1 MAIIRRYG
9 DPFDEEKQN
18 VLTPDDKPSE
28 KQPDV
33 SEIEGDDRKSSTR
46 DAKHGS
52 SSNENIS
59 QRAQDYD
66 ERAANLW
73 SVYVQEAE
81 SHDRALIETWKDD
94 MEGIII
100 FAGLYS
106 ASLTAFLVESYQ
118 NLQPDPA
125 QETIFLLNQSVSLL
139 AQISQQLGPNGSQI
153 SRALP
158 QSIPAF
164 SPQPSDV
171 RVNVFWFMSLVFS
184 LGAALAATIVQQWVR
199 DYMHVFQRYN
209 NSLKRARVRQF
220 LYEGAVGWN
229 MSIVVDGIPA
239 LIHISL
245 FLFFIGLSDFLFS
258 LNHIVAIM
266 TTLVI
271 SFFGVAYIW
280 SMVSP
285 VLYAQ
290 SPYQTPLTGIFW
302 WFVQTFRARQHSDNS
317 TSGERRLVST
327 NMTDGRVELA
337 MDESD
342 DRQSRDARA
351 ILWVID
357 NLTEDS
363 ELEPFVVGIP
373 GSLSSP
379 WGKKVWEN
387 VAKYQPFV
395 ADSSEPSAN
404 HSSSETGTHHDAVN
418 DLSDRITRLMKT
430 CTEPGILSE
439 QARRKRARACVDA
452 ALSLVLSMDG
462 VSGEWRWFIDSDT
475 MSQALVYLG
484 VVEKIKQWPSLPPSD
499 FDSAFAARWMCMAI
513 LATRKSI
520 QQASVR
526 DAAGDVI
533 ATLSYARAE
542 DSSSDDSAI
551 QTAGV
556 LDKRVKKAWTAAQ
569 NIHERLVV
577 ETDTDKMDEVAHKI
591 LVECKDDITDL
602 EYMWNVLGWADE
614 LDTSIMNLVHVVMEA
629 SGGVLVH
636 LPGAAI
642 EWPAEK
648 RRLPEKIKIKEPKWL
663 IPQLLP
669 PQFLTERLWLCAWNL
684 RNLAST
690 GTEWLEAFSDFS
702 AQELQLRELQKLM
715 GDTEGWFK
723 IQLWRIQDIRDGG
736 LVYMLELFVTAIRTT
751 RQLSPESR
759 PLYIATLQSITANWK
774 SHRNS
779 LGTQKCLVAL
789 LRDVLPTAHTSGPG
803 YAIPAFVVDAILEL
817 VGNIIPGS
825 QRSLVNEALSLVD
838 EYFTRTPQSTVARS
852 VKDKLE
858 SPGRP
863 G

>member
-1 MAIIRRYG
+1 MTTRHG
-9 DPFDEEKQN
+9 NPFDVEKQIGLSSD
-18 VLTPDDKPSE
+18 VKSSE
-28 KQPDV
+28 KQPNIFDA
-33 SEIEGDDRKSSTR
+33 EDDDRKSSAR
-46 DAKHGS
+46 GAQHG
-52 SSNENIS
+52 SNENIS
-59 QRAQDYD
+59 QKAQDYD

-125 QETIFLLNQSVSLL
+125 QETVFLLNQSVSLL
-139 AQISQQLGPNGSQI
+139 AQISQQLGPNGSNVPI
-153 SRALP
+153 GLP
-158 QSIPAF
+158 QSLPAF

-266 TTLVI
+266 TTLMI
-271 SFFGVAYIW
+271 AFCGLAYIW

-302 WFVQTFRARQHSDNS
+302 WIVQTFRARQHSDNS
-317 TSGERRLVST
+317 TMGERRLVST

-342 DRQSRDARA
+342 DRRSRDARA
-351 ILWVID
+351 IRWVID

-379 WGKKVWEN
+379 WGKEVWGT

-395 ADSSEPSAN
+395 ADSSEASAN
-404 HSSSETGTHHDAVN
+404 HSSSDASGARHDAVN

-439 QARRKRARACVDA
+439 QARRKRARACIDA

-462 VSGEWRWFIDSDT
+462 VSGGEWRWFVDNDT

-484 VVEKIKQWPSLPPSD
+484 GVEKIKQWPTLPPSD

-520 QQASVR
+520 QHASVR
-526 DAAGDVI
+526 EAAGSVI
-533 ATLSYARAE
+533 ASLSYARAE

-556 LDKRVKKAWTAAQ
+556 VDKRVKKAWTAAQ
-569 NIHERLVV
+569 NIYYRLLT
-577 ETDTDKMDEVAHKI
+577 ESDTEKMDEVAHEI
-591 LVECKDDITDL
+591 LVDCKDDITDL
-602 EYMWNVLGWADE
+602 EYIWNLLGWADDVDMSILE
-614 LDTSIMNLVHVVMEA
+614 LVRVVVEA
-629 SGGVLVH
+629 TGGVLLH
-636 LPGAAI
+636 LPGAAM
-642 EWPAEK
+642 EWPADT
-648 RRLPEKIKIKEPKWL
+648 RRLPEKITLREPKWL

-669 PQFLTERLWLCAWNL
+669 PQLLTERLWLCAWNL
-684 RNLAST
+684 RNLASP
-690 GTEWLEAFSDFS
+690 GAEWPEAFADLS
-702 AQELQLRELQKLM
+702 APELQLRELQKLLD
-715 GDTEGWFK
+715 DTEGWFK
-723 IQLWRIQDIRDGG
+723 LQLWRIQDIRDGG
-736 LVYMLELFVTAIRTT
+736 LVYMLELFVTALRTT
-751 RQLSPESR
+751 GHISPESR
-759 PLYIATLQSITANWK
+759 PLYIATLQSITADWS

-779 LGTQKCLVAL
+779 LGTQKCLIAL
-789 LRDVLPTAHTSGPG
+789 LRDVLSSMHTGSPSYVIPT
-803 YAIPAFVVDAILEL
+803 FVIDAILEL

-825 QRSLVNEALSLVD
+825 QRSLVKEALSSVD
-838 EYFTRTPQSTVARS
+838 DYLASTPQSMVALS
-852 VKDKLE
+852 VKERLE
-858 SPGRP
+858 SPGLL